1 MHPMHVYTCAS
12 SRVWHVHTQVHELC
26 LAQYELS
33 PLGCRELLRLAT
45 DYPFLASP
53 LRAFLTKFPRL
64 LWLHLAE
71 EAAACAQVRSPADL
85 PRSPA
90 FSFLL

>member
-1 MHPMHVYTCAS
+1 MHVYTCAS

-71 EAAACAQVRSPADL
+71 EAAACPQVMCMARSSMHPVHVHTCA
-85 PRSPA
+85 SG
-90 FSFLL
+90 